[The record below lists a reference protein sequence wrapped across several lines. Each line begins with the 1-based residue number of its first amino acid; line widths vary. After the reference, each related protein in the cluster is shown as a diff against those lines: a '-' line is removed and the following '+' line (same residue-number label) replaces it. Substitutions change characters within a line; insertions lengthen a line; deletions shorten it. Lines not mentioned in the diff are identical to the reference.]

1 MIEDRRLKTEERHFR
16 LPSSVFR
23 LQQMKIA
30 VIKYNSGNVQSVLYA
45 LERLG
50 ANAELTDDHEVIR
63 AADKVIFP
71 GQGEAS
77 TAMKYLKERKLDQL
91 ISEIKQPFLGVCLGL
106 QLLCEHSEEND
117 TDCLGIFPV
126 KVKRFIPENSQEFKV
141 PHVGWNELENLADN
155 LILKK
160 LPTNPFVYYVH
171 SFYAELSEFTIAQT
185 HYIHDFSALLHR
197 DNYYAIQAHPEKS
210 GLVGEKLLENFL
222 SV

>member
-1 MIEDRRLKTEERHFR
+1 MTDVRCR
-16 LPSSVFR
+16 VFASGIGH
-23 LQQMKIA
+23 LTPDNKMKIA

-50 ANAELTDDHEVIR
+50 ADAELTDDPELIR

-77 TAMKYLKERKLDQL
+77 SAMRYLKERKLDQV
-91 ISEIKQPFLGVCLGL
+91 ISDIKQPFLGVCLGL
-106 QLLCEHSEEND
+106 QLLCEHTEENH
-117 TDCLGIFPV
+117 TECLGIFPV
-126 KVKRFIPENSQEFKV
+126 KVKRFVPENSQEFKV

-155 LILKK
+155 PILKD
-160 LPTNPFVYYVH
+160 LPANPFVYYVH

-185 HYIHDFSALLHR
+185 HYIHDFSGILHR

-210 GLVGEKLLENFL
+210 GLVGEKILENFL
-222 SV
+222 SL